1 VKISPILVAVFII
14 WAVITT
20 ILYLTFSFIFATF
33 NFVEWGSFGRAW
45 FILLD
50 FMLMCPYAI
59 TAKKVWCNSTTA
71 ERKEY
76 EKK

>member
-1 VKISPILVAVFII
+1 MKLSPIFVADFII
-14 WAVITT
+14 WAVITSV
-20 ILYLTFSFIFATF
+20 LYLTFSFIFATF

-50 FMLMCPYAI
+50 FMLMYPYASS
-59 TAKKVWCNSTTA
+59 AKKVWSKTTNNGGD
-71 ERKEY
+71 EN

>member
-1 VKISPILVAVFII
+1 MKLSPILAAVLII
-14 WAVITT
+14 WAMITVV
-20 ILYLTFSFIFATF
+20 LYLTFSFIFATF
-33 NFVEWGSFGRAW
+33 NFVVWGSFGRAW

-50 FMLMCPYAI
+50 FMLMYPYAI

-71 ERKEY
+71 ERKED